1 MTYLEVII
9 WSKLEVI
16 IWSKLGAFKK
26 RQLGPDNNF
35 QFFARNVFF
44 KKNVLKPHFIVVF
57 GNRCFRKNKLGPDNN
72 FQNPQTW
79 TR

>member
-1 MTYLEVII
+1 MTFFEVII

-35 QFFARNVFF
+35 QMFCAQFFQE
-44 KKNVLKPHFIVVF
+44 NVLKPLF
-57 GNRCFRKNKLGPDNN
+57 L
-72 FQNPQTW
+72 
-79 TR
+79 